1 FPYTTLFRSGPST
14 SIATSRTASTH
25 RTAGGNMGEV
35 VGCGLIAHVPTVMLP
50 EDIRHELNNGRD
62 FTVVE
67 GFRRLHREVLSDLD
81 YDLVIVFD
89 SHWFTTVEF
98 IVTGHARRTGKYTSD
113 ELPRG
118 MSQVPYDLPGD
129 PEFAKAAA
137 TVGRKHGTWITA
149 IDDPYL
155 PIQYATVNLIKYLQK
170 SNEAWI
176 SVSCAQTGETD
187 DFLRA
192 GRAIGEA
199 IAETDRKVLL
209 LASGA
214 MSHKFW
220 PLSKLRQHE
229 SAGVEH
235 IFSPEH
241 AKADLER
248 LDWMKAGDHA
258 RVLATMPEFLKF
270 KPEANFGHYVM
281 MAGAMGEGALC
292 APGKLYSEYENS
304 IGTGQVHV
312 WFDKPAGGWQ
322 KGRRAAQ

>member
-1 FPYTTLFRSGPST
+1 
-14 SIATSRTASTH
+14 
-25 RTAGGNMGEV
+25 MGEV

-50 EDIRHELNNGRD
+50 KDIRYELNNGRE
-62 FTVVE
+62 FSIVT
-67 GFRRLHREVLSDLD
+67 GFNRLKAEVLSQLD
-81 YDLVIVFD
+81 YDVVVVLD

-98 IVTGHARRTGKYTSD
+98 VITSHARRQGKYTSD

-118 MSQVPYDLPGD
+118 MSQVPYDAPGD
-129 PEFAKAAA
+129 PDFARAVSALA
-137 TVGRKHGTWITA
+137 GKHGTWITP

-170 SNEAWI
+170 GDEAWI
-176 SVSCAQTGETD
+176 SVSCAQTAETD
-187 DFLRA
+187 DFLRV
-192 GRAIGEA
+192 GRALGEA
-199 IAETDRKVLL
+199 IAGIDRKVLL

-220 PLSKLRQHE
+220 PLSKLRAHE
-229 SAGVEH
+229 AADVEH

-258 RVLATMPEFLKF
+258 RVLSTMPDFLKF

-281 MAGAMGEGALC
+281 MAAALGEGKLC
-292 APGKLYSEYENS
+292 APGRLYSDYENS
-304 IGTGQVHV
+304 IGTGQVHM
-312 WFDKPAGGWQ
+312 WFDRPAEGWQ
-322 KGRRAAQ
+322 ARRKAAQ